1 MRLGILLQPKV
12 DSFFINRIQI
22 SNQLIKKENFM
33 SLKKRLAK
41 SLTGLVFSAVVSG
54 HALAAG
60 PAQFND
66 KGELLLPQDYR
77 EWVMVGTQVTPNEL
91 NDGNAPFTEIR
102 TVYIDPES
110 YAHWKKTGE
119 FRDGTMTVKE
129 LISVGDRKGPGSGN
143 GYFMGDYIGLEA
155 SVKDAKRF
163 ASEPGNWAFY
173 IFYVPGSPL
182 VSAAKNLPTAECAAC
197 HEANAKTD
205 LVFTQFYPV
214 LRAAK
219 ETGASGV
226 IVPK

>member
-1 MRLGILLQPKV
+1 MGFRKILTTSIV
-12 DSFFINRIQI
+12 AMM
-22 SNQLIKKENFM
+22 M
-33 SLKKRLAK
+33 SLGA
-41 SLTGLVFSAVVSG
+41 GN

-66 KGELLLPQDYR
+66 KGELLLPQNYR

-91 NDGNAPFTEIR
+91 NEGKAPFTEIR
-102 TVYIDPES
+102 TVYVDPEG

-155 SVKDAKRF
+155 SVKDSKRF
-163 ASEPGNWAFY
+163 ASEPGNWGFY
-173 IFYVPGSPL
+173 IFYVPGTPL
-182 VSAAKNLPTAECAAC
+182 VAAAKNLPTQECAEC
-197 HEANAKTD
+197 HKANAKDD

-226 IVPK
+226 LAPK

>member
-1 MRLGILLQPKV
+1 MGFRKILTTSIV
-12 DSFFINRIQI
+12 AMMISFGAGN
-22 SNQLIKKENFM
+22 
-33 SLKKRLAK
+33 
-41 SLTGLVFSAVVSG
+41 

-66 KGELLLPQDYR
+66 KGELLLPQNYR

-91 NDGNAPFTEIR
+91 NEGKAPFTEIR
-102 TVYIDPES
+102 TVYVDPES

-129 LISVGDRKGPGSGN
+129 LISVGERKGPGSGN

-155 SVKDAKRF
+155 SVKDSKRF
-163 ASEPGNWAFY
+163 ASEPGYWGFY
-173 IFYVPGSPL
+173 IFYVPGTPL
-182 VSAAKNLPTAECAAC
+182 VAAAQNLPTQECAEC
-197 HEANAKTD
+197 HKVNAKDD

-226 IVPK
+226 LAPK

>member
-1 MRLGILLQPKV
+1 MSFKMNYV
-12 DSFFINRIQI
+12 DG
-22 SNQLIKKENFM
+22 LIGLIF
-33 SLKKRLAK
+33 LAM
-41 SLTGLVFSAVVSG
+41 LTNN
-54 HALAAG
+54 ALAAG
-60 PAQFND
+60 LAQYTD
-66 KGELLLPQDYR
+66 KGELLLPKDYR

-91 NDGNAPFTEIR
+91 NEGNAPFAEIR

-129 LISVGDRKGPGSGN
+129 LVSVGDRKGPGSGN

-155 SVKDAKRF
+155 SVKDSKRF
-163 ASEPGNWAFY
+163 ANEPGNWAFY
-173 IFYVPGSPL
+173 IFYVPGTPL
-182 VSAAKNLPTAECAAC
+182 VAAAKNLPTAECAAC

-219 ETGASGV
+219 KTGLSGV
-226 IVPK
+226 VAPK

>member
-1 MRLGILLQPKV
+1 MGFRKILTTSIV
-12 DSFFINRIQI
+12 AMMMSFGAGN
-22 SNQLIKKENFM
+22 
-33 SLKKRLAK
+33 
-41 SLTGLVFSAVVSG
+41 

-60 PAQFND
+60 AAQFND
-66 KGELLLPQDYR
+66 KGELLLPQNYR

-91 NDGNAPFTEIR
+91 NEGKAPFTEIR
-102 TVYIDPES
+102 TVYVDPES

-129 LISVGDRKGPGSGN
+129 LISVGERKGPGSGN

-155 SVKDAKRF
+155 SVKDSKRF
-163 ASEPGNWAFY
+163 ASEPGYWGFY
-173 IFYVPGSPL
+173 IFYVPGTPL
-182 VSAAKNLPTAECAAC
+182 VAAAKNLPTQECAEC
-197 HEANAKTD
+197 HKVNAKDD

-226 IVPK
+226 LAPK

>member
-1 MRLGILLQPKV
+1 MGFKKILTTSIVAMMISSGLG
-12 DSFFINRIQI
+12 S
-22 SNQLIKKENFM
+22 
-33 SLKKRLAK
+33 
-41 SLTGLVFSAVVSG
+41 

-66 KGELLLPQDYR
+66 KGELLLPQNYR

-91 NDGNAPFTEIR
+91 NEGKAPFAEIR

-129 LISVGDRKGPGSGN
+129 LVSVGDRKGPGSGN

-155 SVKDAKRF
+155 SVKDSKHF
-163 ASEPGNWAFY
+163 ANEPGNWGFY
-173 IFYVPGSPL
+173 IFYVPGTPL
-182 VSAAKNLPTAECAAC
+182 VAAAKNLPTQECAEC
-197 HEANAKTD
+197 HKTNAKDD

-226 IVPK
+226 LAPK